1 VKSSAVPGPPGP
13 SSSLAEA
20 ADLIGI
26 APPKLRRRPLLIALG
41 VILVV
46 VGAITSWY
54 VVTIVKDTASV
65 VAALTYIPRGGLIE
79 RSALTVIEIRPDP
92 LLRTLP
98 ASELESLVGQRASV
112 DIPAGVI
119 VAPEAVSAELLPA
132 AGQAIVGVSLAAIQR
147 PATPPRLRQPI
158 TLVALAAADAE
169 TQAKQPQYQA
179 VVVAVTTS
187 SSDGQSVVIDV
198 SVPKDQA
205 ADIARL
211 AAGDQLAAYWDA
223 E

>member
-13 SSSLAEA
+13 TSPLAEA
-20 ADLIGI
+20 ADPIGI

-41 VILVV
+41 VILIV

-65 VAALTYIPRGGLIE
+65 VAALSDIPRGGLID

-92 LLRTLP
+92 LLRTVP
-98 ASELESLVGQRASV
+98 AAELESLVGQRASA

-132 AGQAIVGVSLAAIQR
+132 AGQAIVGIALAVNQR

-158 TLVALAAADAE
+158 TLVALADSAGAE
-169 TQAKQPQYQA
+169 TSQYEA
-179 VVVAVTTS
+179 VVVAVTQTA
-187 SSDGQSVVIDV
+187 DGQSVVLDV
-198 SVPKDQA
+198 SVAKEQA
-205 ADIARL
+205 AAIARL
-211 AAGDQLAAYWDA
+211 AADDRIAAYWDA